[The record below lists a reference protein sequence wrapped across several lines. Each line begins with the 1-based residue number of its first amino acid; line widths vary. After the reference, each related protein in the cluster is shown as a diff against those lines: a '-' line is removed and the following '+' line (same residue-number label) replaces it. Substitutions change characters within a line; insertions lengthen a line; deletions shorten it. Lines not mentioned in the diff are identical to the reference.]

1 MPNDDP
7 RLRASDEDRDRT
19 ASLLREHHA
28 AGRLTVEEFSERL
41 DAAYEAKTLGQ
52 LHELLA
58 DLPNIDL
65 YRLPEQSMRRDH
77 ASGSLVPG
85 DQPGRLSPVW
95 RHHWASWASVS
106 ILLFAIWLV
115 SAITSHSV
123 AGLWFLWVTV
133 PWGAILLSRW
143 LFGQHPNG
151 GGPGPRLQ
159 PGPMHGIDG
168 TGDSPG
174 DSAGQAFDAHRQH
187 VDDHLRRHQEHMQR
201 RQEQMQRR
209 QQQMQDRQQ
218 RRQDRMQQR
227 QDRHGRPEE
236 D

>member
-52 LHELLA
+52 LQELLA
-58 DLPNIDL
+58 DLPSIDL
-65 YRLPEQSMRRDH
+65 YHLPEQSMRH
-77 ASGSLVPG
+77 SQGTGSGSLVPG
-85 DQPGRLSPVW
+85 DRAGRLSPVW

-106 ILLFAIWLV
+106 MLLFAIWLV
-115 SAITSHSV
+115 TAITSHSA
-123 AGLWFLWVTV
+123 AGLWFLWVAV

-143 LFGQHPNG
+143 LFGQHPDG
-151 GGPGPRLQ
+151 GGPGPHRLQ

-168 TGDSPG
+168 TGEPPG
-174 DSAGQAFDAHRQH
+174 DRTGQAFDAPGQRF
-187 VDDHLRRHQEHMQR
+187 DDHTQR
-201 RQEQMQRR
+201 RQEQMRRR
-209 QQQMQDRQQ
+209 QQQMQERLR
-218 RRQDRMQQR
+218 RRQERLQR
-227 QDRHGRPEE
+227 HQDRHSRPT
-236 D
+236 DD